1 MEIWRDLMRQF
12 IAGSYN
18 SVMDAKFNPLRHIPN
33 QNTRHVVTLFLMW
46 MWCAIFALWTGA
58 FFFLGA
64 SVFLH
69 SLLLFGVLVTL
80 GTFGAAKRHDIHL
93 AVLEPPAPG
102 IYGKGLT

>member
-46 MWCAIFALWTGA
+46 MWCAIFALWTGGL
-58 FFFLGA
+58 FFLGA

-69 SLLLFGVLVTL
+69 SLLFFGVLVTL
-80 GTFGAAKRHDIHL
+80 GTFAAAKRHDIHL
-93 AVLEPPAPG
+93 AVLEPPAPS
-102 IYGKGLT
+102 IYGKRLT

>member
-1 MEIWRDLMRQF
+1 MRQF

-46 MWCAIFALWTGA
+46 MWCAIFALWTGGL
-58 FFFLGA
+58 FFLGA

-69 SLLLFGVLVTL
+69 SLLFFGVLVTL
-80 GTFGAAKRHDIHL
+80 GTFAAAKRHDIYL
-93 AVLEPPAPG
+93 AVLEPPAPS
-102 IYGKGLT
+102 IYGKRLT